1 MRRRIAMYFAW
12 DRAAEAA
19 APLGILDNRFPA
31 LFEVRRLFWP
41 RFEVLADPE
50 CYDQGIDGFLE
61 QIFLANFRRFTQL
74 VQTWT
79 GYPVQIVHRCR
90 QAEVVLLNAKW
101 LSQID
106 TLIIISFDGPQSCQQ
121 ATLAELTAVED
132 FLDDPAHTV
141 FVCPHHDIGDTH
153 GMSVAEASDRQRV
166 EFDHHG
172 DRAVP
177 GQQRF
182 GGFALSLM
190 RGLDLPIRNRFGLRP
205 AQAPDGTPA
214 PVELTALDRRGLLA
228 GVQTL
233 NAHPHLPHF
242 ERLEGSREL
251 LEVLVRQN
259 IDPKAPAH
267 PFWAAGHT
275 QFDAMLQA
283 TAAAAAGSLIVAD
296 ATLWSSTAGGMES
309 LERLWCN
316 VALAQSVS

>member
-41 RFEVLADPE
+41 RYEVLADPE
-50 CYDQGIDGFLE
+50 CHDQGIEGFLE
-61 QIFLANFRRFTQL
+61 QIFLENFRRFTQL

-79 GYPVQIVHRCR
+79 GYPVQIVHRR
-90 QAEVVLLNAKW
+90 WQAKTVLLDARW
-101 LSQID
+101 LAQID
-106 TLIIISFDGPQSCQQ
+106 TLIIISYDGPQSCQKV
-121 ATLAELTAVED
+121 TLPELAAIGD
-132 FLDDPAHTV
+132 FLDDPAHSV

-153 GMSVAEASDRQRV
+153 DMPAKEASEQQKM

-172 DRAVP
+172 DKAVP

-214 PVELTALDRRGLLA
+214 PVELTAPDRRGLLT
-228 GVQTL
+228 GVRTL

-242 ERLEGSREL
+242 ERLEGGREL
-251 LEVLVRQN
+251 LEVLVRQS
-259 IDPKAPAH
+259 IDPSAPAH
-267 PFWAAGHT
+267 PFSAAGHT

-283 TAAAAAGSLIVAD
+283 TPAAAAGSLIVAD
-296 ATLWSSTAGGMES
+296 ATLWSSTAGGTES

-316 VALAQSVS
+316 VALAQSVD

>member
-1 MRRRIAMYFAW
+1 MGRRIAMYFAW

-41 RFEVLADPE
+41 RYEVLADPE
-50 CYDQGIDGFLE
+50 CYDQGIEGFLE

-74 VQTWT
+74 AQTWT
-79 GYPVQIVHRCR
+79 GFPVQVVHRR
-90 QAEVVLLNAKW
+90 SQAGEVRLDAKW

-106 TLIIISFDGPQSCQQ
+106 TLIIISFDGPQSCQK
-121 ATLAELTAVED
+121 AAPEELTVIED

-153 GMSVAEASDRQRV
+153 DVPAEDASIRRKV
-166 EFDHHG
+166 EFEHHG
-172 DRAVP
+172 DKAIP

-182 GGFALSLM
+182 GGFAQSFM
-190 RGLDLPIRNRFGLRP
+190 RGLGLPIQNRFGLRP
-205 AQAPDGTPA
+205 ARTLDGAPA
-214 PVELTALDRRGLLA
+214 PVELTSVDRRGLLQ

-242 ERLEGSREL
+242 ERLEGGLEL
-251 LEVLVRQN
+251 LEVLVRQR
-259 IDPKAPAH
+259 IDPAAPAH
-267 PFWAAGHT
+267 PFCTAGHT

-283 TAAAAAGSLIVAD
+283 TPAAAAGCLIVAD
-296 ATLWSSTAGGMES
+296 ATLWSSTAGGTES
-309 LERLWCN
+309 IERLWRN
-316 VALAQSVS
+316 VAVAQPVS

>member
-1 MRRRIAMYFAW
+1 MYFAW
-12 DRAAEAA
+12 DRAAEAT
-19 APLGILDNRFPA
+19 APLGILENRFPA

-41 RFEVLADPE
+41 RFEALADPE

-61 QIFLANFRRFTQL
+61 QVFLANFKRFAQL
-74 VQTWT
+74 AQTWT
-79 GYPVQIVHRCR
+79 GYPVQIVHRR
-90 QAEVVLLNAKW
+90 WQAEAVLLDAKW

-121 ATLAELTAVED
+121 ATPAELTAMED

-141 FVCPHHDIGDTH
+141 FVCPHHNVGDTH
-153 GMSVAEASDRQRV
+153 EMPVGEANVRQRI

-177 GQQRF
+177 GQQHF

-214 PVELTALDRRGLLA
+214 PLELTALDRRGLFT

-242 ERLEGSREL
+242 ERQEGSLEL
-251 LEVLVRQN
+251 LEVLVRQR
-259 IDPKAPAH
+259 IDPGAPPH
-267 PFWAAGHT
+267 PFCTAGHT
-275 QFDAMLQA
+275 HFDAVLQA
-283 TAAAAAGSLIVAD
+283 KPAAAAGCLIVAD
-296 ATLWSSTAGGMES
+296 ATLWSSTAGGLES
-309 LERLWCN
+309 IERLWRN
-316 VALAQSVS
+316 VALPHPGS